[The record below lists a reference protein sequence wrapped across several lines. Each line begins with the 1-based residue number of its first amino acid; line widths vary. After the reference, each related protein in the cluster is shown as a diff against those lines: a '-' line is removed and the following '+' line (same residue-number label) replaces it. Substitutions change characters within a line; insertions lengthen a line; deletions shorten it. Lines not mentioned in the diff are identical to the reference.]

1 MPVHS
6 IRGGYANTYLIEDGD
21 SYVAVDVGTAVAA
34 KRIAQYFNR
43 RSLNTSRLKL
53 ATATHFHI
61 DHVAGISRLVDLF
74 PEIEVCLFKTVGDY
88 LKRRSKLCL
97 IRPSLWLK
105 GLTVFMALDGHIRN
119 TAAALVSDRVG
130 IPLPV
135 LRTWIPSH
143 YHAACNL
150 CEGQPVPYLPHWEL
164 IATPGHT
171 TDSVC
176 FYNRQE
182 KTLLTGDTILNTQG
196 RCTLNGFCCDA
207 TAIRRS
213 FQKLLPLTVANIY
226 PGHGRPLH
234 SIGGL
239 NAIGQ

>member
-1 MPVHS
+1 MPVHT
-6 IRGGYANTYLIEDGD
+6 IGGGYANTYLIEDGD

-34 KRIAQYFNR
+34 NRILQYFNR
-43 RSLNTSRLKL
+43 RFLDASRLKL
-53 ATATHFHI
+53 VTATHFHI

-74 PEIEVCLFKTVGDY
+74 PKVEVCFFKTVGDY
-88 LKRRSKLCL
+88 LKRKTKLCL

-105 GLTVFMALDGHIRN
+105 GLAVFMALEGHVRN
-119 TAAALVSDRVG
+119 TAASLISDKFA

-150 CEGQPVPYLPHWEL
+150 REGQPVPYLLHWEL

-176 FYNRQE
+176 FYNGQK
-182 KTLLTGDTILNTQG
+182 KTLLTGDTILTTQG
-196 RCTLNGFCCDA
+196 RCTLNSLCCDP
-207 TAIRRS
+207 TAIRQS
-213 FQKLLPLTVANIY
+213 FQKLLPLTVADIY
-226 PGHGRPLH
+226 PGHGNPLH

-239 NAIGQ
+239 NVVVR

>member
-21 SYVAVDVGTAVAA
+21 SCVAVDVGTAVAA
-34 KRIAQYFNR
+34 NRIAQCFNR
-43 RSLNTSRLKL
+43 RSLDTSRLKL
-53 ATATHFHI
+53 VTATHFHI

-74 PEIEVCLFKTVGDY
+74 PEVEVCFFQSVGEY
-88 LKRRSKLCL
+88 LKRKTKLCL
-97 IRPSLWLK
+97 IRPSLWLEAV
-105 GLTVFMALDGHIRN
+105 TVFIALDAHIRN
-119 TAAALVSDRVG
+119 TAAALVSDKFG

-135 LRTWIPSH
+135 LRTWLPSK
-143 YHAACNL
+143 YHAACTL
-150 CEGQPVPYLPHWEL
+150 CEGQPLPYLPHWEL

-171 TDSVC
+171 TDSIC

-182 KTLLTGDTILNTQG
+182 KTLITGDTILSTSG
-196 RCTLNGFCCDA
+196 RCELNSFCCDP

-226 PGHGRPLH
+226 PGHGNPLH
-234 SIGGL
+234 NIGGL
-239 NAIGQ
+239 GVIGQ

>member
-34 KRIAQYFNR
+34 KRIVQYFSR
-43 RSLNTSRLKL
+43 RSSDTSRLKL
-53 ATATHFHI
+53 VTATHFHI
-61 DHVAGISRLVDLF
+61 DHVAGISRLMDLL
-74 PEIEVCLFKTVGDY
+74 PEVEVCFFKAVGEY

-105 GLTVFMALDGHIRN
+105 GLTVFMALEGHVRN
-119 TAAALVSDRVG
+119 TAGALVSNKFG

-150 CEGQPVPYLPHWEL
+150 SEGQPVPYLPHWKL

-176 FYNRQE
+176 LYNRQE
-182 KTLLTGDTILNTQG
+182 KTLLTGDTILTTQG
-196 RCTLNGFCCDA
+196 RCTLNSFCCDA
-207 TAIRRS
+207 TAIQGS
-213 FQKLLPLTVANIY
+213 FQKLLPLKIVNIY
-226 PGHGRPLH
+226 PGHGNPLH
-234 SIGGL
+234 NIGGL
-239 NAIGQ
+239 ETIDH

>member
-21 SYVAVDVGTAVAA
+21 SCVAVDVGTAVAA
-34 KRIAQYFNR
+34 NRIFQYFNC
-43 RSLNTSRLKL
+43 RSLDTSCLKL
-53 ATATHFHI
+53 VTATHFHI

-74 PEIEVCLFKTVGDY
+74 PEIEVCFFKTVGEY
-88 LKRRSKLCL
+88 LKRKSKLCL
-97 IRPSLWLK
+97 ISPSLWLN

-135 LRTWIPSH
+135 LRTWLPSH
-143 YHAACNL
+143 YHAACTL
-150 CEGQPVPYLPHWEL
+150 CEGQPVPCLPHWEL

-176 FYNRQE
+176 FYNSQE
-182 KTLLTGDTILNTQG
+182 KTLLTGDTILNTRG
-196 RCTLNGFCCDA
+196 RCELNSFCCDA
-207 TAIRRS
+207 NAIKDS
-213 FQKLLPLTVANIY
+213 FQRLLPLTVANIY
-226 PGHGRPLH
+226 PGHGTPLH
-234 SIGGL
+234 NLGGL
-239 NAIGQ
+239 GAIDQ